1 MCEQHADHGLGSTRD
16 FASLTVQEK
25 QIAQAFVA
33 LANGLHEI
41 LPCHRACFAH
51 LPGQQ
56 CGQDKVMQDVVAEIG
71 QPRRLPVGDADQCPV
86 ARDMA
91 ELFGTGDDLR
101 CGQRADD
108 FRGDMGKRTGQRLA

>member
-1 MCEQHADHGLGSTRD
+1 
-16 FASLTVQEK
+16 
-25 QIAQAFVA
+25 
-33 LANGLHEI
+33 
-41 LPCHRACFAH
+41 
-51 LPGQQ
+51 
-56 CGQDKVMQDVVAEIG
+56 MQDVVAIG

-101 CGQRADD
+101 CGQRTGS